1 MIDIYVY
8 IERERGTE
16 VERKID
22 RKKGATIERERERER
37 ERKR

>member
-22 RKKGATIERERERER
+22 RERGNDREREREID
-37 ERKR
+37 